1 MKNYKEA
8 TIVCWYLQK
17 IGFQTTLM
25 QKAVDIQV
33 PLIKWRFQRP
43 YRHLP
48 YTFKSP
54 LADLDNGYS
63 VDAV

>member
-17 IGFQTTLM
+17 IGSQTTLM

-33 PLIKWRFQRP
+33 PLIKWRFQRT
-43 YRHLP
+43 L
-48 YTFKSP
+48 
-54 LADLDNGYS
+54 
-63 VDAV
+63 